1 MGAIEHQELESHH
14 LRGLTLTR
22 AMEIH
27 YTFYTLL
34 MTARH
39 VTFAAS
45 HRECV
50 KAREV

>member
-1 MGAIEHQELESHH
+1 MYKRTDLDRSDG
-14 LRGLTLTR
+14 
-22 AMEIH
+22 IH
-27 YTFYTLL
+27 YTYYTLL
-34 MTARH
+34 MTVCR